1 MGTPDISCA
10 NIVTKDCQI
19 WRILGTSSGLSLDTA
34 TYCGDS
40 NELVRTMKASKAPTG
55 QRIVLELVKEMQER
69 LYPLFYRT
77 LAPSLY
83 HVYLHPDDYREIE
96 GVASLI
102 ALDAQKALNAR
113 VTRLNR
119 RSRFSALLS
128 DNSAVEVPPEG
139 WEIHIHPEANG
150 ELDRGEVG
158 IVSRL
163 SVPAAPHYTA
173 GTPTAR
179 IVRTVIT
186 STARRSIT
194 SDEAAPPPV
203 PVSLVPL
210 ATPPQTSHATLTEQ
224 PVATLTPDVDSVKG
238 FARLAYLDEQG
249 PHEYTMKKEV
259 VSIGRGGREH
269 WVDIQ
274 LVTTARVSREHCR
287 IRRDDQGRFFLH
299 DLSTWGTS
307 VDGKPVRPLGNPE
320 LAPPSSADE
329 RELPPQARIQLA
341 DAVVIDF
348 QVHPLA

>member
-1 MGTPDISCA
+1 
-10 NIVTKDCQI
+10 
-19 WRILGTSSGLSLDTA
+19 
-34 TYCGDS
+34 
-40 NELVRTMKASKAPTG
+40 MKTTKAPTG
-55 QRIVLELVKEMQER
+55 QRIVRELVTEMQDR

-96 GVASLI
+96 GVTSLI

-119 RSRFSALLS
+119 RSRLSALLS
-128 DNSAVEVPPEG
+128 DHAPVEAPPG
-139 WEIHIHPEANG
+139 NWEIHIHPEANG
-150 ELDRGEVG
+150 ELARGEVG

-163 SVPAAPHYTA
+163 SVPAAPHYDA

-186 STARRSIT
+186 STARRSVT
-194 SDEAAPPPV
+194 SDEPAPPPIPAPI
-203 PVSLVPL
+203 PVSPIPMAALPQP
-210 ATPPQTSHATLTEQ
+210 TPEAVTDQ
-224 PVATLTPDVDSVKG
+224 PVRTSAPDAETIMG
-238 FARLAYLDEQG
+238 FAQLAYVDELG
-249 PHEYTMKKEV
+249 PHVYAIKKDV

-269 WVDIQ
+269 WVDVQ

-307 VDGKPVRPLGNPE
+307 VDGKPVRPPGSPDG
-320 LAPPSSADE
+320 APDRSPQE
-329 RELPPQARIQLA
+329 QELPSQARIQLA
-341 DAVVIDF
+341 DAVVLEF
-348 QVHPLA
+348 HVQPPA

>member
-1 MGTPDISCA
+1 
-10 NIVTKDCQI
+10 
-19 WRILGTSSGLSLDTA
+19 
-34 TYCGDS
+34 
-40 NELVRTMKASKAPTG
+40 MKTTKAPTG
-55 QRIVLELVKEMQER
+55 QRIVLELVKEMQDR

-77 LAPSLY
+77 LAPGLY

-96 GVASLI
+96 GVTSLI

-119 RSRFSALLS
+119 RSRWSALLS
-128 DNSAVEVPPEG
+128 GNPPVEAPPGG

-150 ELDRGEVG
+150 ELDRGELG

-163 SVPAAPHYTA
+163 SVPAAPHYDA

-186 STARRSIT
+186 STARRSVA
-194 SDEAAPPPV
+194 SEEPAPPPIPPSPV
-203 PVSLVPL
+203 PAAVAVAAL
-210 ATPPQTSHATLTEQ
+210 PQSSPATLTDK
-224 PVATLTPDVDSVKG
+224 PVETSAPEADSVKG
-238 FARLAYLDEQG
+238 FARLAYVDEQG
-249 PHEYTMKKEV
+249 PHVYAIKKDV

-269 WVDIQ
+269 WVDVQ

-307 VDGKPVRPLGNPE
+307 VDGKPVRPPGNPDG
-320 LAPPSSADE
+320 APERCRERAGTASPGAHPAGRRGGDRVPGAATRVTSRLSCISRFSRRSSA
-329 RELPPQARIQLA
+329 PSCGLA
-341 DAVVIDF
+341 TWVG
-348 QVHPLA
+348 